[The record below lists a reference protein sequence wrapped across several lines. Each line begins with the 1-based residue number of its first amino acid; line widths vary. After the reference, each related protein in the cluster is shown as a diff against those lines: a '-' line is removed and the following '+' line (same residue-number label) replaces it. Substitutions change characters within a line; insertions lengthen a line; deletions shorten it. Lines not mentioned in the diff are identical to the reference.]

1 MPDNLVKDKLCSKST
16 SFTMGAST
24 VAYQLVFFES
34 RCCGAGGIRRRR
46 IPLTRQ
52 QDEERDMGYAILR
65 TQKLKSGIAVRRSMT
80 HAFREQDTPNADASR
95 SPDNTH
101 IGAADVDEALAKFNA
116 RLPDKVRKNGVLA
129 IEYLVTASPEDMK
142 GKTREQQDDYF
153 RDALKWV
160 EQKHGQA
167 NVVYAGIHRDETTP
181 HMYAYVVPIDSKGK
195 LNCRAF
201 LGGAQALSQMQTEFA
216 REVGQQHGLQRGLEG
231 SKARHTSI
239 QQYYARVQE
248 ATPRTP
254 SIDLPAAKL
263 LETKETYGRRVAE
276 SVIAK
281 IGPELNSLRAKAA
294 HAELAKQETKAAV
307 HARDQAKHL
316 LDQRDN
322 LVKVEREKASKTALV
337 ARQLQDVITK
347 GGAPL
352 QELQIALR
360 ARLEKDKVKQ
370 RDQGRSR

>member
-1 MPDNLVKDKLCSKST
+1 M
-16 SFTMGAST
+16 A
-24 VAYQLVFFES
+24 
-34 RCCGAGGIRRRR
+34 
-46 IPLTRQ
+46 
-52 QDEERDMGYAILR
+52 
-65 TQKLKSGIAVRRSMT
+65 
-80 HAFREQDTPNADASR
+80 HAFREQETPNADASR
-95 SPDNTH
+95 TPDNTH
-101 IGAADVDEALAKFNA
+101 IGAGDVQEALARFNA

-129 IEYLVTASPEDMK
+129 IEYLITASPEDMR
-142 GKTREQQDDYF
+142 GKTRQEQDDYF

-160 EQKHGQA
+160 ETKHGQA

-216 REVGQQHGLQRGLEG
+216 QEVGQRHGLQRGLEG

-254 SIDLPAAKL
+254 AIDLPEAKL
-263 LETKETYGRRVAE
+263 LETKDSYGRRVAQ
-276 SVIAK
+276 SVIEK

-294 HAELAKQETKAAV
+294 HADLAKQEVKAAV
-307 HARDQAKHL
+307 QARDQAKLL

-322 LVKVEREKASKTALV
+322 LVKVEREKASKMTLTA
-337 ARQLQDVITK
+337 RRLQDLIAK

-352 QELQIALR
+352 QELQTALR
-360 ARLEKDKVKQ
+360 AELEKGQVKQ
-370 RDQGRSR
+370 QDQGRSR

>member
-1 MPDNLVKDKLCSKST
+1 M
-16 SFTMGAST
+16 A
-24 VAYQLVFFES
+24 
-34 RCCGAGGIRRRR
+34 
-46 IPLTRQ
+46 
-52 QDEERDMGYAILR
+52 
-65 TQKLKSGIAVRRSMT
+65 
-80 HAFREQDTPNADASR
+80 HAFREQETPNADASR
-95 SPDNTH
+95 TPDNTH

-142 GKTREQQDDYF
+142 GKTRQQQDDYF

-160 EQKHGQA
+160 EAKHGQA
-167 NVVYAGIHRDETTP
+167 NVIYAGIHRDETTP

-216 REVGQQHGLQRGLEG
+216 QEVGQRHGLQRGLEG

-254 SIDLPAAKL
+254 SIDLPEAKL
-263 LETKETYGRRVAE
+263 LEGKDSYGRRVAE
-276 SVIAK
+276 SVIEQ

-294 HAELAKQETKAAV
+294 HAELAKQEAKAAAQ
-307 HARDQAKHL
+307 ARDRAKLL

-322 LVKVEREKASKTALV
+322 LVTVEREKASKMALAV
-337 ARQLQDVITK
+337 RQMQTLIAN
-347 GGAPL
+347 GGARL
-352 QELQIALR
+352 QEFQTDLR
-360 ARLEKDKVKQ
+360 AQLDKARVKQ
-370 RDQGRSR
+370 EEKRRGR